1 MMAAA
6 EDQASVTRLAPLDE
20 ACLPAAQA
28 LSAHFGWPHRVED
41 WRWAL
46 ALGEGFG
53 AFDGG
58 QPDGGQLVGT
68 GLCWR
73 FGKAASLGLVVVAPA
88 AQGRGLGRRITS
100 ALLGRIGEAP
110 VVLHATEAGL
120 PLYASLG
127 FVAEGTVC
135 QYQGTPGPIGPA
147 SLPAG
152 ARLRPLGLPDLAA
165 VTALDAAAAR
175 MDRRHL
181 HAALLEGAG
190 GIGLDRDGV
199 LLGFAFLRRFGR
211 GQLIGPVVAVEHE
224 GARAMI
230 AHLLGSQAGR
240 FVRIDIPEES
250 GLAPWLAELGLADAG
265 PAIRMVRGTLPD
277 RRTSAA
283 ATFALASQAIG

>member
-1 MMAAA
+1 MAAA
-6 EDQASVTRLAPLDE
+6 EDQASATRLAPLDE

-46 ALGEGFG
+46 ALGDGFG

-58 QPDGGQLVGT
+58 QPDGGRLVGT

-73 FGKAASLGLVVVAPA
+73 FGTAASLGLVVVAPA

-135 QYQGTPGPIGPA
+135 QYQGTTRRRGHGLGLLLQLGVAQPVSQADALQQPLHHRRVEQLNLRAPQRHEGQRQHQRVGQHAPGFAEGDA
-147 SLPAG
+147 ASCHGSLPRM
-152 ARLRPLGLPDLAA
+152 RL
-165 VTALDAAAAR
+165 
-175 MDRRHL
+175 
-181 HAALLEGAG
+181 
-190 GIGLDRDGV
+190 
-199 LLGFAFLRRFGR
+199 
-211 GQLIGPVVAVEHE
+211 
-224 GARAMI
+224 
-230 AHLLGSQAGR
+230 S
-240 FVRIDIPEES
+240 
-250 GLAPWLAELGLADAG
+250 
-265 PAIRMVRGTLPD
+265 
-277 RRTSAA
+277 
-283 ATFALASQAIG
+283 